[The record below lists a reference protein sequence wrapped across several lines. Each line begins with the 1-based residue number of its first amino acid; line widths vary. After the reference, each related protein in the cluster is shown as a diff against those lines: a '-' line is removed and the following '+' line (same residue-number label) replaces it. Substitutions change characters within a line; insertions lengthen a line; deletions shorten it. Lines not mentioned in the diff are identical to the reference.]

1 MNKRERRREYRIIL
15 FIRIMRIINNMW
27 IMMNVIVTLSISYL
41 TNETITQE
49 VMDEEKKKKKRTE
62 KKRSMSYVVI
72 INKFNK

>member
-1 MNKRERRREYRIIL
+1 
-15 FIRIMRIINNMW
+15 
-27 IMMNVIVTLSISYL
+27 MNVIVSLSLSLSYL